1 MRKDKKK
8 IMHFRDDEDFET
20 DPIGYIMTHPL
31 VLINYILAIVAVY
44 LSFQRNQGFSLGP
57 FLAALVFSPFYL
69 LYAYAMPIA
78 QAMPV
83 QGGYYYDY

>member
-1 MRKDKKK
+1 
-8 IMHFRDDEDFET
+8 MHFRDDEDFET

-31 VLINYILAIVAVY
+31 ALINYILMIVAIY
-44 LSFQRNQGFSLGP
+44 TAPAQPRFWPWTILSRV
-57 FLAALVFSPFYL
+57 ALLPFYL

-78 QAMPV
+78 QAMPAQV